1 MSTKLLVIGDVHVK
15 LDNLLEIQTLLE
27 KIKETVSTHEPDII
41 VLLGDIL
48 HTHERVHTNCLN
60 MAMDLFRLCSQL
72 KPTYVLVG
80 NHDFI
85 SNSQFLT
92 THHWMNSFKKWDNL
106 TIVDTIHTLIH
117 HNNRFMFAPYVPDG
131 RLVEALEK
139 AEEFRFT
146 DAHMIFVHQTLDG
159 VKMGM
164 NIANGVEE
172 WKPDYPFCCSGHI
185 HDKQRV
191 QPNLYYNGTPMPHA
205 FGERNDKT
213 VSLFT
218 VENGTIVTHQELRLD
233 VCSKRIEYVTVQ
245 EAYDW
250 NIEPKPHQLVRLTI
264 KGTPEEIRA
273 FKRSDAYKKL
283 YQQQIKMVF
292 DEVTGQETKTFSNRL
307 SFEETLYEAIKEDP
321 HLSHWFRTY
330 IGNTSQD
337 PELVFIDIES

>member
-15 LDNLLEIQTLLE
+15 LDNLLEIKTLLE
-27 KIKETVSTHEPDII
+27 KISITVEQQQPDII

-60 MAMDLFRLCSQL
+60 AAMDLFRICSSL
-72 KPTYVLVG
+72 RPTYVLVG

-92 THHWMNSFKKWDNL
+92 THHWMNSFKNWDHL
-106 TIVDTIHTLIH
+106 TIVDTIHSLT
-117 HNNRFMFAPYVPDG
+117 HNGNRFVFSPYVPDG
-131 RLVEALEK
+131 RLVEALGTLD
-139 AEEFRFT
+139 FPFT
-146 DAHMIFVHQTLDG
+146 EAHMIFVHQTLDG

-172 WKPDYPFCCSGHI
+172 WKPEYPFCCSGHI

-218 VENGTIVTHQELRLD
+218 VTDGLIELHQELKLD
-233 VCSKRIEYVTVQ
+233 VCSKRLEYVTIQ
-245 EAYDW
+245 EAYTFI
-250 NIEPKPHQLVRLTI
+250 IEPKPHQVVRLTI
-264 KGTPEEIRA
+264 KGSPEEIRA
-273 FKRSDAYKKL
+273 FKRSEPYKRF
-283 YQQQIKMVF
+283 QQQHIKMVF
-292 DEVTGQETKTFSNRL
+292 DEISDQGVKSFSSRL
-307 SFEETLYEAIKEDP
+307 SFEETLYEAVKSDKQ
-321 HLSHWFRTY
+321 LAHWYRTY
-330 IGNTSQD
+330 IGHTEHD
-337 PELVFIDIES
+337 PEPIFVEE